1 MNAPRAT
8 DDDTTAGDTKPDTT
22 DREPANA
29 TTPDTATTPG
39 RATPT
44 PPKPGDRPP
53 TVFFTVGRDPP
64 RKG

>member
-1 MNAPRAT
+1 M
-8 DDDTTAGDTKPDTT
+8 T

-39 RATPT
+39 RAPPTTTRTGRT
-44 PPKPGDRPP
+44 PPDSL
-53 TVFFTVGRDPP
+53 FHAGRDPP